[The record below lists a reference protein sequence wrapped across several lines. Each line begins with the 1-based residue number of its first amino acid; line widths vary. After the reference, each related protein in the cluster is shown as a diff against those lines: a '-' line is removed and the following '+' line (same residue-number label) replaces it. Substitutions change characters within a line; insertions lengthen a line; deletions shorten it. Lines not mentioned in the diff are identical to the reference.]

1 MENLSPAPY
10 DVAILGGALSGAGT
24 ALQILERDP
33 SARILIVEKSPE
45 FARRVGESTVEVS
58 TYFLGRVLGLHSH
71 LNEHHLGKQGL
82 RFWFANDQT
91 ANLSECSEIGA
102 RFNARVPG
110 FQVDRAVLDEE
121 VLRRAIAA
129 GAELRRPARV
139 VGKIELNPG
148 GEQRFTIR
156 DVTTNFEEPIRAR
169 WVVDASGVACLLS
182 RQQGWWQP
190 NTEHP
195 TAAVWCRW
203 SGVKDW
209 DGLELARKYPDWS
222 RRTHTM
228 RSTATNHLVG
238 DGWWSW
244 WILLKGGDTSI
255 GLVYD
260 QRLVTLPEGGT
271 LSERMRRFLV
281 DNHPAAAE
289 LLSDAQPHEGDTS
302 YRKNLPYTSTI
313 YAGDGFSLVGD
324 AAAFIDPLYSPG
336 IDWIAYTSAN
346 AADLVVSQRRGDA
359 DLAKKIALANSRLGN
374 GIHRWFQAI
383 YQDKYEYLGEF
394 DLLRTAFLFDLGL
407 YYWGVASQPFKR
419 GHVALLEPIYATP
432 PSVPVF
438 HFMRFYNRRMAQM
451 ARVRRARG
459 MLGRHNRGEH
469 HLLGGFTFDHLNA
482 RPLLRNLA
490 HWGWLE
496 LSEGWRSWWQPQPAT
511 TAAATPSETLS
522 AATV

>member
-1 MENLSPAPY
+1 MVNLTSTY
-10 DVAILGGALSGAGT
+10 DVAIIGGALSGAAT
-24 ALQILERDP
+24 ALQILEQDP
-33 SARILIVEKSPE
+33 SARVLIVEKSPA
-45 FARRVGESTVEVS
+45 FTRRVGESTVEVS
-58 TYFLGRVLGLHSH
+58 TYFLGRVLGLHAH
-71 LNEHHLGKQGL
+71 LNEHHLAKQGL

-91 ANLSECSEIGA
+91 TQLPDCSEIGA

-121 VLRRAIAA
+121 VLRRALAA
-129 GAELRRPARV
+129 GAEVRRPARV
-139 VGKIELNPG
+139 VGRIELNPG
-148 GEQRFTIR
+148 GEQRFTLR
-156 DVTTNFEEPIRAR
+156 DLQNDAEETIRAR
-169 WVVDASGVACLLS
+169 WVVDASGVACVLA
-182 RQQGWWQP
+182 RQQGWWRA

-209 DGLELARKYPDWS
+209 DGLELARKYPEWS

-244 WILLKGGDTSI
+244 WILLKGGDMSI

-260 QRLVTLPEGGT
+260 QRLVTFPEGGGS

-281 DNHPAAAE
+281 DHHPIAAE
-289 LLSDAQPHEGDTS
+289 LLADAQPHEGDS
-302 YRKNLPYTSTI
+302 HYRKNLPYTSTT

-336 IDWIAYTSAN
+336 IDWIAYTTAN
-346 AADLVVSQRRGDA
+346 AADLVVAQRRGEP
-359 DLAKKIALANSRLGN
+359 ALAGLIETANTRLAN
-374 GIHRWFQAI
+374 GIRRWFQAI

-394 DLLRTAFLFDLGL
+394 DLLRTAFMFDLGL

-438 HFMRFYNRRMAQM
+438 HFMRLYNRRMAQM
-451 ARVRRARG
+451 ARMRRARG
-459 MLGRHNRGEH
+459 TLGRHNAGRH
-469 HLLGGFTFDHLNA
+469 HLLGGFTFDHQNIK
-482 RPLLRNLA
+482 PLLKTFA
-490 HWGWLE
+490 YWGWLE
-496 LSEGWRSWWQPQPAT
+496 LSEGWRSWWQPKPNRAHPAPDALAGA
-511 TAAATPSETLS
+511 TA
-522 AATV
+522 